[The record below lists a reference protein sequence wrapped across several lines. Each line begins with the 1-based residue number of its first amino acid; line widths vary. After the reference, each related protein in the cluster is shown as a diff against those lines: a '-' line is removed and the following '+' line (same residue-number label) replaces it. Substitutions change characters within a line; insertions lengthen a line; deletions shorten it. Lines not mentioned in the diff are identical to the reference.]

1 MLIVLC
7 LRFLYPIM
15 LIQSQVIYVEK
26 KMTQKLDNVLKQNV
40 NLTNQTNSWT
50 SLAYCSS
57 INGTQSKHD
66 CCNNINHQRALQI
79 KFHGHSWLFQK
90 WLKKLA
96 IFERLFW

>member
-1 MLIVLC
+1 
-7 LRFLYPIM
+7 
-15 LIQSQVIYVEK
+15 
-26 KMTQKLDNVLKQNV
+26 MTQKLDNVLKQNV

-66 CCNNINHQRALQI
+66 CCSNINHHCALQI
-79 KFHGHSWLFQK
+79 KCHDHSWLFPK
-90 WLKKLA
+90 WLKILP